1 MRGWS
6 WLFQVNSW
14 HRLVFPVYAG
24 VIPGASKIWSICTSV
39 PRVCGGDPIDIAVRN
54 NKRLCSPCMRGWS
67 SAQYQSPTYPSVFP
81 VYAGVI
87 LTYRRV
93 FYFNPSVPRVCGGDP
108 LRPCLF
114 YYRLPCS
121 PCMRGWSFS
130 VFTSLFRS
138 FVFPVRTGVLWIYH
152 DNNMEY
158 KRSVRF
164 EYFFSN
170 NFTSLLTFYK
180 FNDLYK
186 KARIK

>member
-1 MRGWS
+1 MRGWSLYLSERPADKRVFPVYAGVILVKFDVKTVNDCVPRVCGGDPIPFCSFWLYVPCSPCMRGWS
-6 WLFQVNSW
+6 WWSHW
-14 HRLVFPVYAG
+14 RWRLIAVFPVYAG
-24 VIPGASKIWSICTSV
+24 VIPTTARLARSRICV
-39 PRVCGGDPIDIAVRN
+39 PRVCGGDPCI
-54 NKRLCSPCMRGWS
+54 
-67 SAQYQSPTYPSVFP
+67 SAACLSEPS
-81 VYAGVI
+81 
-87 LTYRRV
+87 
-93 FYFNPSVPRVCGGDP
+93 
-108 LRPCLF
+108 
-114 YYRLPCS
+114 CS

-158 KRSVRF
+158 KRGVRF

-186 KARIK
+186 KAWIK